1 VTRDGCPYSQRARVF
16 LRSKG
21 ISFKDYN
28 VDAEGADIR
37 PLLIAKWP
45 TFPAVFCGDKIVGG
59 MEELGALEFEN

>member
-1 VTRDGCPYSQRARVF
+1 MLLLGMIAQAFAYTITGAPNECFIVTRDGCPYSQRARVF

-37 PLLIAKWP
+37 PLLIA
-45 TFPAVFCGDKIVGG
+45 
-59 MEELGALEFEN
+59 